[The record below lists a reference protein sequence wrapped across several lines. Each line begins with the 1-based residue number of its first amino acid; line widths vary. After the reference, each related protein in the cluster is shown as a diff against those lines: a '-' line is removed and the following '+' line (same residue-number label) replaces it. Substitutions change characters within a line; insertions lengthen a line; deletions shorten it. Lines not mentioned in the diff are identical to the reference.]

1 MKKYILIL
9 MMLVAVALTFAACGE
24 EDTTIT
30 PAPIVTTTT
39 EKLTEIQPTGVKLG
53 EVADAATPVERF
65 ASHPALLLWEDSA
78 NIPGNESGNVTPPTI
93 EPYLVEG
100 GAGVFVLLQG
110 TSDDGGYYISE
121 GAPVAE
127 YLNSLGYNVFICKYR
142 LTDSYT
148 DAVAEDLRRAVR
160 YVSYHAETFGIGG
173 QKLITM
179 GFGTG
184 ALLAYIEACDATIGA
199 PGTDDIDA
207 ASPAPLAVLLFNPDM
222 TPESGMFAS
231 AAAQTVPGRQFKMGI
246 FYDSDYSNAADTL
259 RFGFTLANDY
269 KLLYTEIH
277 GADIAGE
284 YKAGGD
290 RTESY
295 ASLYEL
301 MGNYIKTYFKFK

>member
-1 MKKYILIL
+1 

-30 PAPIVTTTT
+30 PTPVVTTTT

-53 EVADAATPVERF
+53 DVADAATPIERF

-78 NIPGNESGNVTPPTI
+78 NIPGNESGNVTPPTV

-110 TSDDGGYYISE
+110 TADDGGYYISE

-127 YLNSLGYNVFICKYR
+127 HLNSLGYNVFICKYR
-142 LTDSYT
+142 LADSYN
-148 DAVAEDLRRAVR
+148 DAVVEDLRRAIR
-160 YVSYHAETFGIGG
+160 YVTHNAAAFGVEG
-173 QKLITM
+173 QKIITI

-184 ALLAYIEACDATIGA
+184 ALLAYIEGCDATIGA

-207 ASPAPLAVLLFNPDM
+207 ASPAPHAVLLFNPNLK
-222 TPESGMFAS
+222 PESGMFAD
-231 AAAQTVPGRQFKMGI
+231 AAAQNKPERTFKLGI
-246 FYDSDYSNAADTL
+246 FYDNDAPGTVETL

-269 KLLYTEIH
+269 KLLYSEIH
-277 GADIAGE
+277 GADVAGK

-301 MGNYIKTYFKFK
+301 MGNYIKVYFRFK